1 MAVTSTAMTLK
12 RPLASSALCS
22 AAGSWPCPLLRRRPL
37 RPARP
42 SPRSSARRSAPAAM
56 RRRPKPGAARTTT
69 SPWPRPPKRR
79 CSATSKAPPSPT
91 ATSPAASFAATAGSS
106 STPTAP
112 DGRLADF
119 EIAFV
124 FGVYPLQQYLIAFP
138 DGRMQALG
146 IAWDARAKDAGG
158 QRWFHLYPGQE
169 LEAGHPLHWTGIDQT
184 WNFQCAEC
192 HSTELRKNYD
202 AAKNTY
208 ATTWAEIDVA
218 CEACHGPGSAHTA
231 WAKGGRQGPNGLTV
245 AFDERKG
252 VHWVLDEATGTAR
265 RSTPRASAKE
275 LETCGMCHSR
285 SAKIAEPWRPGRPL
299 LDTHIP
305 SLLQPGLFEADGKS
319 LDEVYNYAPFRQSR
333 MFKAGVSCS
342 DCHDPHSLKL
352 VAEGDGVCLQCHAGE
367 RFAAA
372 AHHHHPEDSAG
383 ARCVACHMPTKTY
396 MIVDP
401 RHDHAF
407 RIPRPDEL
415 VRFGTSNACTD
426 CHADQDAAWAAA
438 AVERWYGPSRKG
450 LQTWTEA
457 FAAHASG
464 KPEAGALLLA
474 LAKDA
479 TAPAIA
485 RATAYENL
493 GAYPGRNAV
502 ASAER
507 DLRAADPLLRLGAL
521 RSLRPYP
528 PATLWPLVSPL
539 LEDPVLAVRIEAA
552 TLLADA
558 PAERLRPEDAGP
570 ARPRSRRV
578 RRGAEGERRP
588 AGASGEP
595 RHALPAPAKVRR
607 GRSGTRRGPS
617 ARSGVRAGGGGLGG
631 SLRPAGPRRAR
642 RGGAPRRAG
651 APVRKRR
658 AAPRPR
664 PEPGS
669 PAPPRRRAGR
679 TGARRR
685 SRPRQPALRLRL
697 CRGAGFVGPHRRGHR
712 GAGGGPRPPSGR
724 PRHAARPGDPQPR
737 CRPRRGRP
745 DLGRAARRRRSGG
758 PAAPRPAPALSGR
771 PFAGGS
777 GERWAGEP
785 RAGRGHLPA
794 RRRQRTAGSR
804 RARKSLISWAISAPW
819 VSRAK
824 WPVSSMWIS
833 ASGRSRL

>member
-1 MAVTSTAMTLK
+1 MDGRNKYGHDVEKAACIIGLVLGCWL
-12 RPLASSALCS
+12 LALPAL
-22 AAGSWPCPLLRRRPL
+22 AAE
-37 RPARP
+37 AP
-42 SPRSSARRSAPAAM
+42 S
-56 RRRPKPGAARTTT
+56 PGAAEPTFVGAAVCAGCHAAEAEAWRGSHHDLAMAEATEATVLGDFEGATFAYGDVT
-69 SPWPRPPKRR
+69 SRFFRR
-79 CSATSKAPPSPT
+79 DGQFFVNTDGA
-91 ATSPAASFAATAGSS
+91 
-106 STPTAP
+106 

-169 LEAGHPLHWTGIDQT
+169 LEPGQPLHWTGIDQT

-192 HSTELRKNYD
+192 HSTELRKAYD

-252 VHWVLDEATGTAR
+252 VHWVLDQATGTAR

-333 MFKAGVSCS
+333 MFKAGVFCS

-352 VAEGDGVCLQCHAGE
+352 VADGDGVCLQCHAGE
-367 RFAAA
+367 RFAAT
-372 AHHHHPEDSAG
+372 AHHHHPQDSAG

-407 RIPRPDEL
+407 RIPRPDES

-450 LQTWTEA
+450 FQTWTEA

-528 PATLWPLVSPL
+528 PAILWPLVSPL

-558 PAERLRPEDAGP
+558 PAERLRPEDAARLARALDEYVAVQRVNADRPEHRVNLGMLYLRQRKFAEAEAELAAARALDP
-570 ARPRSRRV
+570 AFAAAEVGLAEVYARQGRDLDGEAVLRAALARLSESAELRHALGLNLV
-578 RRGAEGERRP
+578 RQRRP
-588 AGASGEP
+588 AD
-595 RHALPAPAKVRR
+595 ALAE
-607 GRSGTRRGPS
+607 
-617 ARSGVRAGGGGLGG
+617 LE
-631 SLRPAGPRRAR
+631 
-642 RGGAPRRAG
+642 
-651 APVRKRR
+651 R
-658 AAPRPR
+658 AAALDPANPRY
-664 PEPGS
+664 GYVYAVALAS
-669 PAPPRRRAGR
+669 SGR
-679 TGARRR
+679 TDEAIAVLEAGHAR
-685 SRPRQPALRLRL
+685 
-697 CRGAGFVGPHRRGHR
+697 
-712 GAGGGPRPPSGR
+712 
-724 PRHAARPGDPQPR
+724 RPGDRDMLLALATLNRDAGRLDAARAWAERLVAVDPEA
-737 CRPRRGRP
+737 RPLLDQRGR
-745 DLGRAARRRRSGG
+745 
-758 PAAPRPAPALSGR
+758 
-771 PFAGGS
+771 
-777 GERWAGEP
+777 
-785 RAGRGHLPA
+785 
-794 RRRQRTAGSR
+794 
-804 RARKSLISWAISAPW
+804 
-819 VSRAK
+819 
-824 WPVSSMWIS
+824 
-833 ASGRSRL
+833 